1 MQNDKRRDIMNDDNY
16 VEWLVKRKDPAYA
29 VPVKILMIVVCIF
42 SVLSALQTVF
52 GVIVMTI
59 AGVATYFVFLNLSV
73 EFEYLFAEGGLSV
86 DRILGRAKRK
96 KIFDCEKDDIQIV
109 APADSFVLKDYEK
122 QGMKVK
128 DFSSGR
134 KDAKVYALIYQK
146 GPDHFKVLI
155 EPNERMIGAMRR
167 TFPRKLVM

>member
-1 MQNDKRRDIMNDDNY
+1 MNDDNY

-86 DRILGRAKRK
+86 DRILGKAKRK

-122 QGMKVK
+122 QGMKIK

-134 KDAKVYALIYQK
+134 KDARCTPLYT
-146 GPDHFKVLI
+146 
-155 EPNERMIGAMRR
+155 RR
-167 TFPRKLVM
+167 VRTILRY

>member
-1 MQNDKRRDIMNDDNY
+1 MNDDNY

-86 DRILGRAKRK
+86 DRILGKAKRK
-96 KIFDCEKDDIQIV
+96 
-109 APADSFVLKDYEK
+109 APGCALVQWPSALKGGGES
-122 QGMKVK
+122 VPAPIWPCL
-128 DFSSGR
+128 R
-134 KDAKVYALIYQK
+134 A
-146 GPDHFKVLI
+146 
-155 EPNERMIGAMRR
+155 R
-167 TFPRKLVM
+167 

>member
-1 MQNDKRRDIMNDDNY
+1 MNDDNY

-96 KIFDCEKDDIQIV
+96 KIWQSMIFLPYLMKSVLNV
-109 APADSFVLKDYEK
+109 AINT
-122 QGMKVK
+122 G
-128 DFSSGR
+128 DF
-134 KDAKVYALIYQK
+134 KK
-146 GPDHFKVLI
+146 
-155 EPNERMIGAMRR
+155 M
-167 TFPRKLVM
+167 

>member
-1 MQNDKRRDIMNDDNY
+1 MNDDNY

-86 DRILGRAKRK
+86 DRILGKAKRK
-96 KIFDCEKDDIQIV
+96 KIFDCEIV

-122 QGMKVK
+122 QGMKIK

>member
-1 MQNDKRRDIMNDDNY
+1 M
-16 VEWLVKRKDPAYA
+16 
-29 VPVKILMIVVCIF
+29 
-42 SVLSALQTVF
+42 S
-52 GVIVMTI
+52 
-59 AGVATYFVFLNLSV
+59 
-73 EFEYLFAEGGLSV
+73 
-86 DRILGRAKRK
+86 K
-96 KIFDCEKDDIQIV
+96 KISFMCSICFPILQ

-122 QGMKVK
+122 QGIKIK

>member
-1 MQNDKRRDIMNDDNY
+1 MNDDNY

-59 AGVATYFVFLNLSV
+59 AGVSV

-86 DRILGRAKRK
+86 DRILGKAKRK

-122 QGMKVK
+122 QGMKIK

>member
-1 MQNDKRRDIMNDDNY
+1 MNDDNY

-86 DRILGRAKRK
+86 DRERQRERRYLTVR
-96 KIFDCEKDDIQIV
+96 
-109 APADSFVLKDYEK
+109 
-122 QGMKVK
+122 
-128 DFSSGR
+128 
-134 KDAKVYALIYQK
+134 
-146 GPDHFKVLI
+146 
-155 EPNERMIGAMRR
+155 RMISRLWRRLIPLCLRIMRSR
-167 TFPRKLVM
+167 A

>member
-1 MQNDKRRDIMNDDNY
+1 MNDDNY

-128 DFSSGR
+128 DISSGKR
-134 KDAKVYALIYQK
+134 ESKVYALKYQK

>member
-42 SVLSALQTVF
+42 SVLLALQTVF

-122 QGMKVK
+122 QGMKVRIFHRAK
-128 DFSSGR
+128 GKPRCTPSYTRRGR
-134 KDAKVYALIYQK
+134 TIL
-146 GPDHFKVLI
+146 
-155 EPNERMIGAMRR
+155 RC
-167 TFPRKLVM
+167 

>member
-1 MQNDKRRDIMNDDNY
+1 MNEDNY
-16 VEWLVKRKDPAYA
+16 VEWLVKQKAPAYGILLKVVMA
-29 VPVKILMIVVCIF
+29 VLSVGSIVFAMGSIIGMILMF
-42 SVLSALQTVF
+42 ALW
-52 GVIVMTI
+52 
-59 AGVATYFVFLNLSV
+59 AATYFVFIRLNV
-73 EFEYLFAEGGLSV
+73 EYEYLFAEGGLSV
-86 DRILGRAKRK
+86 DAIYGKARRK
-96 KIFDCEKDDIQIV
+96 KVFDCEKDDIQIV

-122 QGMKVK
+122 QGMKIK